1 MSVFDRIATQVGQ
14 NYLSALGQASPLI
27 KFGTDLLSQKLTS
40 AVKLGDR
47 ALFGGLSESNWR
59 DMINEF
65 MSIERSKT
73 NLFHFNATN
82 LQTGTAPAMNMFV
95 MGYQASPMTVRGESV
110 PIGASF
116 YDRVDGV
123 DAAQLRVTTMDD
135 AGGSVKTWFKNLHRA
150 MAPGDGTI
158 GLPMSYLVRVTIT
171 HAFPSQESEGAGGAY
186 VDSWVMRPGSIEY
199 EGDRRTDGLQE
210 LQLSF
215 VQFDGF
221 SNLI

>member
-1 MSVFDRIATQVGQ
+1 MSVFDRIANQVGQ

-40 AVKLGDR
+40 GVKLGKR

-59 DMINEF
+59 GMIEDF
-65 MSIERSKT
+65 ISIDRSKA

-95 MGYQASPMTVRGESV
+95 IGFQASPMTVRGESV

-116 YDRVDGV
+116 YDKVEGM

-135 AGGSVKTWFKNLHRA
+135 AGGSVKTWFKNLHAA
-150 MAPGDGTI
+150 MAPGDGTV
-158 GLPMSYLVRVTIT
+158 GMPLSYLVRITIT
-171 HAFPSQESEGAGGAY
+171 HAFPSQKSDGAAGAY
-186 VDSWVMRPGSIEY
+186 VESYVMRPGSIEY
-199 EGDRRTDGLQE
+199 EGDRRNDGLQE